1 LSAASATGR
10 QMVKFVRRL
19 LLALAVTVIVVTGL
33 ILWNHYDV
41 QARGNGDWYNP
52 GDPVLRTPAAR
63 FDALTDFP
71 FAPHYVEIQDPDL
84 GTLRVHYLDEGLAD
98 GHVILLLHGQATWS
112 YSFRDMIPILTAA
125 GYRVIAPDLVGFGR
139 SDKPADWEA
148 YTFQKHVDWL
158 AATLAAL
165 NIRDATGFL
174 FDWGGYFGLPVA
186 VAHHEYFARLVLNTT
201 TVPRANSVMGAA
213 WVAGWRRYILKPD
226 VFPISGMVS
235 DMTTRELDAD
245 TRRGLDA
252 PYPDESYKGGP
263 RRLPM
268 LIPATPLNPAHALN
282 NQVWDALA
290 DWNKPTLTLI
300 SESLATQGFNPRV
313 FHDQIPGTRGQPHE
327 IYPDKGFFL
336 IEENP
341 QALAAKTIE
350 FIEQS

>member
-1 LSAASATGR
+1 MLKKIGIVLGVLIAIGGG
-10 QMVKFVRRL
+10 L
-19 LLALAVTVIVVTGL
+19 LLY
-33 ILWNHYDV
+33 NHYDV
-41 QARGNGDWYNP
+41 QARGNGEGY
-52 GDPVLRTPAAR
+52 DPSVKILRTPDSR

-71 FAPHYVEIQDPDL
+71 FEPHYVEIQDPAL
-84 GTLRVHYLDEGLAD
+84 GPLRVHYLDEGPRD
-98 GHVILLLHGQATWS
+98 GEVILLLHGQATWS
-112 YSFRDMIPILTAA
+112 YSFRDMIPIFTAA

-148 YTFQKHVDWL
+148 HTFAASVRWL
-158 AATLAAL
+158 TATLQAL
-165 NIRDATGFL
+165 NISDATGFL

-186 VAHHEYFARLVLNTT
+186 VEHPEMFSRLVLNTT

-213 WVAGWRRYILKPD
+213 WVAGWRRYILKPE

-245 TRRGLDA
+245 TITGLDA

-263 RRLPM
+263 RRMPM
-268 LIPATPLNPAHALN
+268 MIPATPLNPAHTP
-282 NQVWDALA
+282 NQLVWEQLA
-290 DWNKPTLTLI
+290 QWDKPTLTLI
-300 SESLATQGFNPRV
+300 AESLATQGFNPKE
-313 FHDQIPGTRGQPHE
+313 FHAQIPGTAGQPHE

-341 QALAAKTIE
+341 EEQARKTIE